1 MIRVFQYEVPIKT
14 VFELFADAL
23 ICFAAVILAALT
35 ILLTS
40 SPTEV
45 PLSHAFAPAA
55 LVALVM
61 SLIYTSLGIY
71 RRDQNSSVRSF
82 LARFLVAVPVG
93 CIPIY
98 VLFYG
103 FTDGGY
109 ARHIVGYSLIY
120 LVSGLVLVRR
130 VLFWT
135 IGARFRTRR
144 VLILGT
150 GPDAKS
156 VAAELSVQGLGSF
169 EIVGFFPGGR
179 DETSHLHHSQKIFS
193 RDLPFDQ
200 LVAKERVDEI
210 IVAVKDQRGGVLPI
224 RQLLECRV
232 AGIPVRSLA
241 EFYERSKG
249 EVPLDSLKASWLIY
263 GRGFTQNRSRTLV
276 KRVFDIVV
284 ALLLL
289 LVSWPI
295 MLLTVLAILLEDG
308 GPIMFRQERVGLHGK
323 TFKVLKFRS
332 MRTDAEK
339 DGVARWASK
348 NDSRITRVGAF
359 IRKVRID
366 ELPQLFNVLVGEM
379 SLVGPRP
386 ERPTFV
392 SRLGAH
398 VPFYNIRH
406 SVKPGV
412 TGWAQ
417 VRFTYGASVEDA
429 RRKLQFDLY
438 YVKNHSLF
446 LDILVILETVRVVL
460 FREGAV

>member
-1 MIRVFQYEVPIKT
+1 MKT

-23 ICFAAVILAALT
+23 ICFGAVILAALT

-40 SPTEV
+40 SSDEF
-45 PLSHAFAPAA
+45 PLSHALAPAA
-55 LVALVM
+55 LVALLT
-61 SLIYTSLGIY
+61 SFIYTSLGIY
-71 RRDQNSSVRSF
+71 KQDSSASVRSF
-82 LARFLVAVPVG
+82 VTRFVVAVPVV

-103 FTDGGY
+103 FADGGY
-109 ARHIVGYSLIY
+109 ARHIVGYSLVY
-120 LVSGLVLVRR
+120 MVSGLVLVRR
-130 VLFWT
+130 ALFWT

-144 VLILGT
+144 VLIIGT

-156 VAAELSVQGLGSF
+156 VAAELHERGLGTY

-179 DETSHLHHSQKIFS
+179 DERSYVTGQKVFS
-193 RDLPFDQ
+193 RDVPFDQ
-200 LVAKERVDEI
+200 LVLEERVDEI

-263 GRGFTQNRSRTLV
+263 GRGFTQNRSRTLI
-276 KRVFDIVV
+276 KRSFDVVV
-284 ALLLL
+284 AVALIA
-289 LVSWPI
+289 VTWPI
-295 MLLTVLAILLEDG
+295 MLLTLVAILIEDG
-308 GPIMFRQERVGLHGK
+308 GPIMFRQERVGLHGH

-339 DGVARWASK
+339 DGVARWATK

-366 ELPQLFNVLVGEM
+366 ELPQLFNVLAGEM

-446 LDILVILETVRVVL
+446 LDVLVILETVRVVL

>member
-1 MIRVFQYEVPIKT
+1 MIRVFQYDVPIKT
-14 VFELFADAL
+14 VFELFIDAL
-23 ICFAAVILAALT
+23 ICFAAVLLAAGT
-35 ILLTS
+35 VLLTS
-40 SPTEV
+40 SAGDF
-45 PLSHAFAPAA
+45 PLSQALAPAA
-55 LVALVM
+55 LVALLM

-71 RRDQNSSVRSF
+71 RRDRDASVHSILVRV
-82 LARFLVAVPVG
+82 LVAVPVG
-93 CIPIY
+93 CIPTY

-103 FTDGGY
+103 FADGGY
-109 ARHIVGYSLIY
+109 ARHIVGYALIY
-120 LVSGLVLVRR
+120 LFSGVVLVRR

-135 IGARFRTRR
+135 IGDRFRSRR

-156 VAAELSVQGLGSF
+156 VAAELSGRGLGNF
-169 EIVGFFPGGR
+169 EIVGFFPGGK
-179 DETSHLHHSQKIFS
+179 DEVSLLGGAQKVFS
-193 RDLPFDQ
+193 RDVPFDQ
-200 LVAKERVDEI
+200 IVTEERVDEI
-210 IVAVKDQRGGVLPI
+210 IVAIKDQRGGVLPI

-263 GRGFTQNRSRTLV
+263 GRGFTQNAARTFV
-276 KRVFDIVV
+276 KRTFDI
-284 ALLLL
+284 
-289 LVSWPI
+289 LVSLVLLSVTWPI
-295 MLLTVLAILLEDG
+295 MLITALLVLLEDG
-308 GPIMFRQERVGLHGK
+308 GPIMFRQERVGQNGR
-323 TFKVLKFRS
+323 TFNVLKFRS

-339 DGVARWASK
+339 DGVARWASV
-348 NDSRITRVGAF
+348 NDARITRVGAF

-366 ELPQLFNVLVGEM
+366 ELPQLFNVLAGEM

-392 SRLGAH
+392 TQLSAN

-417 VRFTYGASVEDA
+417 VRFSYGASVEDS

-438 YVKNHSLF
+438 YVKNHTLF

-460 FREGAV
+460 LREGAV